1 MAKDYY
7 SNLGVS
13 KNASAEEIKEAYK
26 RLAKQYH
33 PDVSKEKDAEEKF
46 KAISEAYKVLSDPQ
60 KRQNYDQFGDAAER
74 FSGFSGFEGFTHS
87 EFDFSDLFGDNGFG
101 DAFRDLFGQGFSG
114 AQQRQRTGS
123 ARGQDIGVNM
133 SVSFE
138 EAVHGATKEFML
150 EHETVCTKCMGERTD
165 EKDGKQK
172 CTTCHGSGVQ
182 QSTQRTF
189 FGVISTST
197 TCGKCRGEG
206 TIITKP
212 CQKCSGRGKEKTR
225 EKVSVKIPA
234 GIDTGYRLRLTGHGN
249 AGKNGGQ
256 TGDLY
261 VLVFVEP
268 HKEFKRDHD
277 DIFMEAPL
285 SFSQAT
291 LGGKIEVQTI
301 NGTAKVTV
309 PPGTQTGVIFR
320 LREEGVKNF
329 RTGKTGDQYVKVI
342 LRTPEKLSKKQK
354 ELFDELGKEEGKKGK
369 NKGFLGF

>member
-1 MAKDYY
+1 MPKDYY
-7 SNLGVS
+7 EELGVNKS
-13 KNASAEEIKEAYK
+13 ATAEEIKEAYK

-46 KAISEAYKVLSDPQ
+46 KRVNEAYKVLSDPQ

-87 EFDFSDLFGDNGFG
+87 EFDFSDLFGNAGFG
-101 DAFRDLFGQGFSG
+101 DAFQDLFGGQFRQG
-114 AQQRQRTGS
+114 ARQRTGPS
-123 ARGQDIGVNM
+123 RGEDIGVNL

-138 EAVHGATKEFML
+138 EAVHGATKEFTI
-150 EHETVCTKCMGERTD
+150 EHEVTCSKCKGERTD

-172 CTTCHGSGVQ
+172 CTTCNGSGVQ
-182 QSTQRTF
+182 QSTRKTF
-189 FGVISTST
+189 FGVISTAT

-212 CQKCSGRGKEKTR
+212 CSKCNGRGKEKTR

-234 GIDTGYRLRLTGHGN
+234 GVDTGYRLRLHGKGN
-249 AGKNGGQ
+249 AGRNGG
-256 TGDLY
+256 TMGDLY

-268 HKEFKRDHD
+268 HKEFKRDRD
-277 DIFMEAPL
+277 DIFVEVPL

-291 LGGKIEVQTI
+291 LGDKIEVHTI
-301 NGTAKVTV
+301 HGTAKVTV
-309 PPGTQTGVIFR
+309 PAGTQSGTIFR
-320 LREEGVKNF
+320 LKGEGVKNL
-329 RTGKTGDQYVKVI
+329 RTEKPGDQYVKVI

-354 ELFDELGKEEGKKGK
+354 ELFEELGKEEENKGK
-369 NKGFLGF
+369 NKGFFGF